1 MTIINNMNQ
10 DLNNDSTLLTSY
22 NTFCTNLATNITNNL
37 TNLLANTVAINQNFS
52 NWLQHNLSSV
62 LTGSLQYYTYAY
74 ETSNLLS
81 WWTANINLISI
92 QLTTD
97 LAPYFLNWLNAFQLL
112 NSNNILNNIT
122 SNNLATVV
130 NSGSNN
136 YNVNSALNNN
146 SNLTI
151 SNANDNSNDINN
163 VSLSND
169 AMSIDTT
176 PAKESQAQ
184 FNSGISNDVNGV
196 NIANFMLSITSNIQT
211 TFKKQLENWLKP
223 YLLQFNNLDS
233 NERSYNW

>member
-10 DLNNDSTLLTSY
+10 DLANDSTLLDSY
-22 NTFCTNLATNITNNL
+22 NSFCTNLASNVKNNL
-37 TNLLANTVAINQNFS
+37 TNLLTNTVTLNQNFS
-52 NWLQHNLSSV
+52 SWLQNNLSSV

-112 NSNNILNNIT
+112 NSNNILNNVT

-151 SNANDNSNDINN
+151 SNVNNNSNDINN

-169 AMSIDTT
+169 AMSEDAT
-176 PAKESQAQ
+176 PIKESQAQ
-184 FNSGISNDVNGV
+184 FNSGISNDMNGV
-196 NIANFMLSITSNIQT
+196 NIANFFLSINSNLQS
-211 TFKKQLENWLKP
+211 TFKQQIEKWLKP
-223 YLLQFNNLDS
+223 YLLQFNNLDN
-233 NERSYNW
+233 NERSFNW